1 MNPMQQ
7 MLAQAQRMQRELDK
21 AREALAEKDFTIAKG
36 GMVEVTMKGDRSIA
50 AIKIEPEALDADNKE
65 MLEETLAMAINELM
79 DQVNDELDAVEEK
92 VTGRKGIF

>member
-21 AREALAEKDFTIAKG
+21 AREALAEKEFTVSKG